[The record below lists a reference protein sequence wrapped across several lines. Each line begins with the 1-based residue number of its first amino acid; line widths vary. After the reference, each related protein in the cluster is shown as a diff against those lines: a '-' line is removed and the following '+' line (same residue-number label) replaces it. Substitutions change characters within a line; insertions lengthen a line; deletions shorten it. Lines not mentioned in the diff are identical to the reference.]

1 MNSYPFLLMIAFIM
15 LTACSPAKS
24 STPTVIESTDPLPTS
39 TAIFTPEIN
48 TPTSVVATLSA
59 PNFGPNIIL
68 YRGNAQRTG
77 VYDEPAIRQLPEIK
91 WQSEISTTW
100 LMPPMIADDIL
111 YTGGGGDGWL
121 YALDI
126 KTGEKI
132 WAAEGFGQMESTGA
146 IAGDVIVAG
155 GFSKLVQ
162 AFDRRNGEV
171 LWTFNSSHAVQASP
185 LIIEDIV
192 IIATDHNVYA
202 LDLRSGE
209 LIWETATGDEDGFM
223 GAPAFE
229 NAVVYTTGGK
239 LLVALDSETGNEL
252 WSVEQDSTFTALAVA
267 NGFVYVG
274 NFDHF
279 LRAYDQKTGEERW
292 KFESGGLFWSAPAI
306 AGDTIYAGND
316 GQFYA
321 LDAKTGEM
329 FWSYD
334 LDGKAVSEP
343 VIVDGVVYVSDSSHL
358 FSLGPRHL
366 YALDAATGDELWV
379 FETTSTFLPA
389 PAVGEGAIYVTTGG
403 EVFALK

>member
-1 MNSYPFLLMIAFIM
+1 MNSYPFSLMIVLII
-15 LTACSPAKS
+15 LTACSPANS
-24 STPTVIESTDPLPTS
+24 SRPTVTESTDAAPTS
-39 TAIFTPEIN
+39 TAVFTPEIT
-48 TPTSVVATLSA
+48 TPTNVVATLSA

-100 LMPPMIADDIL
+100 LMPAMIAEDIL

-126 KTGEKI
+126 GTGEKI
-132 WAAEGFGQMESTGA
+132 WAVGGFGQMESTGA

-155 GFSKLVQ
+155 GYSKLVQ
-162 AFDRRNGEV
+162 ALDRRTGEV
-171 LWTFNSSHAVQASP
+171 LWKFDSSHVVQASP
-185 LIIEDIV
+185 LIVEDRV
-192 IIATDHNVYA
+192 FVATDHIVYA

-209 LIWETATGDEDGFM
+209 LIWEAATGDEDGFM

-229 NAVVYTTGGK
+229 NNVVYTTGGK
-239 LLVALDSETGNEL
+239 LLLALDSETGNEL
-252 WSVEQDSTFTALAVA
+252 WRVEHGSTFTALAVA

-316 GQFYA
+316 DQFYA

-329 FWSYD
+329 LWSYKT
-334 LDGKAVSEP
+334 DGSSVSEP
-343 VIVDGVVYVSDSSHL
+343 VVVDGVVYVSDSSHL
-358 FSLGPRHL
+358 FPLGPRHL

-389 PAVGEGAIYVTTGG
+389 PAVGEGAIYVTTRG